1 MALVL
6 FRDLHFIWVF
16 IVAITWVLLT
26 LTFHSDIV
34 KIGAHIKLSPL
45 YYKTHALTN
54 LDLHP

>member
-16 IVAITWVLLT
+16 IVAITWVLLI

-54 LDLHP
+54 